1 MKQPKNK
8 VSPPGRIKIVRALKQ
23 LLVQKD
29 FNSIT
34 TAEIAKVA
42 GVTEGLI
49 YKYFNDKR
57 DLLYKVL
64 LELFEMFLL
73 QMKKDLSG
81 IEGALNKLRKI
92 IQFSLYWYD
101 RKRVFTRILLIEARN
116 SPDFYKSDAYQ
127 KCVREYSKIIIDI
140 INEGI
145 ENGEIQKN
153 IKPSVIRQVIQG
165 SIEHACLP
173 AIIFDR
179 KISPKSVADDLC
191 STIFMGIKDDQ
202 LSVKT
207 RREE

>member
-1 MKQPKNK
+1 MKQPKNNA
-8 VSPPGRIKIVRALKQ
+8 SPPGRIKIVRALKQ

-34 TAEIAKVA
+34 TAEIAKTA

-64 LELFEMFLL
+64 LELFELFLR

-81 IEGALNKLRKI
+81 IEGALNKLRAI

-101 RKRVFTRILLIEARN
+101 RQRVFTRILLIEVRN
-116 SPDFYKSDAYQ
+116 SPDFYESSAYQ
-127 KCVREYSKIIIDI
+127 QCVREYSKIITDI

-145 ENGEIQKN
+145 QNGEIQKN

-179 KISPKSVADDLC
+179 KISTKAIADDLC
-191 STIFMGIKDDQ
+191 TIIFMGITDN
-202 LSVKT
+202 SVPIST
-207 RREE
+207 

>member
-8 VSPPGRIKIVRALKQ
+8 VSPPGRIKIIRALKE
-23 LLVQKD
+23 LLIQKD

-34 TAEIAKVA
+34 TAEIAKTA

-64 LELFEMFLL
+64 LELFELFLRH
-73 QMKKDLSG
+73 MKKDLSG
-81 IEGALNKLRKI
+81 IEGALNKLRAI
-92 IQFSLYWYD
+92 IQSSLYWYD
-101 RKRVFTRILLIEARN
+101 RQRVFTRILLIEARN
-116 SPDFYKSDAYQ
+116 SPDFYESDAYQ

-140 INEGI
+140 INEGVQ
-145 ENGEIQKN
+145 NREIQKT

-173 AIIFDR
+173 GIIFDR

-191 STIFMGIKDDQ
+191 NIIFMGITDNSAPVSK
-202 LSVKT
+202 
-207 RREE
+207 